1 MSQLYKKLQ
10 SYLYILFFVLLTTF
24 LLWLPFIL
32 RAETWLSFEIDQPNF
47 LYVYRHFDGLLYVIA
62 AKTLY
67 SIDAIRTI
75 PLDVLLPDKYFAAHL
90 PLYPLLIRAASAFFT
105 LPKAMIFVNLASSIV
120 LGWLFYFIV
129 TRFKITKNPL
139 ILTMVF
145 LMLPRFLIIRS
156 IGAPES
162 LFMLCILGSLY
173 FFERKQLFFSA
184 LMGSFAVATKTP
196 AMLLIPAF
204 LLTSIEQW
212 RTTKKINWGLLWY
225 LLIPLS
231 LFGVFC
237 LYAVQMGDFFAY
249 FNSGDNIH
257 LVFPFAAFNFQKLW
271 VGTAWLEDVLFYFF
285 IYTLTIISLRD
296 TKYRS
301 FFYFGLV
308 FLLAVLFVEHRD
320 IARYSLPLW
329 PLFCIRFEKFLTSKP
344 FLLTGLLILPGIYM
358 YAWNFMLYNI
368 MPVTNW
374 KPFF

>member
-1 MSQLYKKLQ
+1 
-10 SYLYILFFVLLTTF
+10 
-24 LLWLPFIL
+24 
-32 RAETWLSFEIDQPNF
+32 
-47 LYVYRHFDGLLYVIA
+47 
-62 AKTLY
+62 
-67 SIDAIRTI
+67 
-75 PLDVLLPDKYFAAHL
+75 
-90 PLYPLLIRAASAFFT
+90 
-105 LPKAMIFVNLASSIV
+105 
-120 LGWLFYFIV
+120 
-129 TRFKITKNPL
+129 
-139 ILTMVF
+139 
-145 LMLPRFLIIRS
+145 
-156 IGAPES
+156 
-162 LFMLCILGSLY
+162 
-173 FFERKQLFFSA
+173 FFSA
-184 LMGSFAVATKTP
+184 LMGSIAVATKTP